1 MWLENFLWSVEQ
13 ESEGQ
18 ENFDIRTFLK
28 YTVINVFSIFQLVD
42 AYGVGTLS
50 VADSVQWIQNL

>member
-1 MWLENFLWSVEQ
+1 MAEIINKRQTEPTKISVVRMWLENFLWSVEQ

-28 YTVINVFSIFQLVD
+28 
-42 AYGVGTLS
+42 
-50 VADSVQWIQNL
+50 